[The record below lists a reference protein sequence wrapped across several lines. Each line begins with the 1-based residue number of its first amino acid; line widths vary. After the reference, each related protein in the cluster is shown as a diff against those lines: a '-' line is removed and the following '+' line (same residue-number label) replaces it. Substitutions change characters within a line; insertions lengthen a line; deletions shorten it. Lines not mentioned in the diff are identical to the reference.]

1 MGQNFPHY
9 RLDIVDPRKLGESA
23 CASSG
28 VRVAGRSSQR
38 NRGLMV
44 AVGKRIGNYRVLR
57 KLGQGGMGAV
67 YEAIQEEIGR
77 RAAIKVLLPEF
88 AKDTVSIQRFF
99 NEARAVNIIHHPGLV
114 GVFESGR
121 LDDGAAF
128 IVMEYLDGELL
139 RARLTRLGALEQLTA
154 LNLGRQIASALAA
167 AHQKGIIHRD
177 LKPDN
182 VMVIADPE
190 TVDGERVKI
199 FDFGLAKLRSSSLPP
214 DAVANREF
222 RTQSGMVL
230 GTPTHMAPEQ
240 CRGASTVDGKA
251 DVYSLG
257 VILFEMLVGHPPFVG
272 QSVGELIS
280 MHLRDKPPSLRKLDR
295 TIPPGLADLVAA
307 MLAKEPTQRPDM
319 IAVVQQLESLGA
331 HRTRRVPALKIEVEP
346 ETPSLGFAD
355 TRHGQP
361 EPNVPSQATGQPERR
376 LGNHQYALALA
387 LATLLVA
394 GSALLLFA
402 DVWPSESPAQAR
414 PTVTWMIDSEPQGA
428 QLAQLG
434 DQKVLGTTPWYRRE
448 AAKDGSLR
456 LLLKLPGY
464 RDSTVIV
471 NLSENSNQKVVLE
484 KLREPEPA
492 TPALLAAPTQTA
504 GSAAG
509 PVASAPTRPGPAP
522 SVEKRWQV
530 GSRPEGA
537 LVVRVSDG
545 KILGKTPWAHS
556 QLPSSEILR
565 LSLQLPG
572 YQPMPVL
579 LDLSESSQ
587 QTMTLQ
593 RTPPATRPLPGRAPT
608 SRSPTRNSM
617 IPYEK

>member
-1 MGQNFPHY
+1 
-9 RLDIVDPRKLGESA
+9 
-23 CASSG
+23 
-28 VRVAGRSSQR
+28 
-38 NRGLMV
+38 MV
-44 AVGKRIGNYRVLR
+44 GVGKRIGNYRVLR

-67 YEAIQEEIGR
+67 YEAVQEEIGR
-77 RAAIKVLLPEF
+77 RAAVKVLLPEF

-121 LDDGAAF
+121 LDDGAAY
-128 IVMEYLDGELL
+128 IIMEYLDGELL
-139 RARLTRLGALEQLTA
+139 RARLARLGALEQLSA

-167 AHQKGIIHRD
+167 AHVKGIIHRD

-214 DAVANREF
+214 DAVAGREF

-240 CRGASTVDGKA
+240 CRGASAIDGKA

-257 VILFEMLVGHPPFVG
+257 VMLFEMLVGHPPFVG

-307 MLAKEPTQRPDM
+307 MLAKEAAQRPDM
-319 IAVVQQLESLGA
+319 NAVVQQLESLGA

-346 ETPSLGFAD
+346 ETPSLGFAH
-355 TRHGQP
+355 TQAGSA

-376 LGNHQYALALA
+376 TSNHQYAVALGLAA
-387 LATLLVA
+387 LLVA

-402 DVWPSESPAQAR
+402 DVWPSETPAQPAR
-414 PTVTWMIDSEPQGA
+414 QTVTWMIDSEPQGA
-428 QLAQLG
+428 ELSRAD
-434 DQKVLGTTPWYRRE
+434 DQKVLGATPWYRRE
-448 AAKDGSLR
+448 GAREGSLR
-456 LLLKLPGY
+456 LVLKHPGY

-471 NLSENSNQKVVLE
+471 NLAENSNQKVVLDRI
-484 KLREPEPA
+484 REAEPP
-492 TPALLAAPTQTA
+492 TPAPSPPLAALPA
-504 GSAAG
+504 G
-509 PVASAPTRPGPAP
+509 GPAP
-522 SVEKRWQV
+522 VAAPASPARGPEAKRWLV
-530 GSRPEGA
+530 GSVPAGA
-537 LVVRVSDG
+537 QVVRVSDG
-545 KILGKTPWAHS
+545 KVLGKTPWTHS
-556 QLPSSEILR
+556 QPAQNDILR
-565 LSLQLPG
+565 LSLQHPG
-572 YQPMPVL
+572 YRPVSVL
-579 LDLSESSQ
+579 LDLSEGSQ
-587 QTMTLQ
+587 QTLTLPRIAPGGSPGPQ
-593 RTPPATRPLPGRAPT
+593 RPPNPRPAPQ
-608 SRSPTRNSM
+608 RSL